1 MAQNA
6 SSSVHS
12 PSATS
17 GDDSKPQVCPVVGTL
32 ASSLPLNHPPV
43 DLSEPGQICPVVGAK
58 TEHHAGL
65 LHAHPPVDVP
75 PGTDPNDATLCPALS
90 KMVRET
96 EAQKLDE
103 AICPVAGTA
112 TTILPPG
119 HPVPDDKNPDAM
131 CPVTKATTKHH
142 LGKVNVHPDVDS
154 APGGAVCPVVGAK
167 A

>member
-1 MAQNA
+1 MAENV
-6 SSSVHS
+6 SSSVQA

-17 GDDSKPQVCPVVGTL
+17 EDSKPQVCPVVGTY

-43 DLSEPGQICPVVGAK
+43 NLSKRGQTCPVVGAT
-58 TEHHAGL
+58 TEHHVGL
-65 LHAHPPVDVP
+65 LHAHPPVDAP
-75 PGTDPNDATLCPALS
+75 AGTNPGDATRCPALS

-119 HPVPDDKNPDAM
+119 HPVPDEAKPDAM

-142 LGKVNVHPDVDS
+142 FGKVSVHPDVS
-154 APGGAVCPVVGAK
+154 AAPGGAVCPVVGAQ